1 MRCIASKIVH
11 QLHAGRTCMPYMH
24 VVYAGACADVPALY
38 VGLYALYV
46 ADDALRYLADTSWK

>member
-1 MRCIASKIVH
+1 
-11 QLHAGRTCMPYMH
+11 MPYML
-24 VVYAGACADVPALY
+24 VVYAGACAGVPALY